1 MALTKVPSN
10 LDATVSTTQSAS
22 DNSTNVATTAYV
34 TTAIANLSD
43 SAPAALN
50 TLNEIAAA
58 LGDDANYASTTTAAI
73 AAKLPLAGGTMTG
86 DLVVN
91 AIVDADNFKINNA
104 QGTDGQLLT
113 STGSGVAWEDAPAGG
128 LPLSGGALTG
138 NLLIGHTSSFAHA
151 DADNLAIGDGTNNSG
166 LTIYTGSS
174 KESSIIF
181 GNAGTNGNLEAGI
194 KYYHE
199 SHGTVGNRRAMTFAT
214 GGSMA
219 ERMRITSAGD
229 LWVGK
234 TEDGTSNAGHVFFG
248 AGAAYHIRSGGFT
261 NFFNR
266 TSSDGEILRFAK
278 DGTVVGSIGTTGGD
292 LTIDS
297 GSEHTGLRFEASD
310 ITPRHNG
317 AAANNYVDLGT
328 TGAKFKDLHLS
339 GAVSSGSINNFK
351 LLDLGSASMLIT
363 HTDRGT
369 GTINSATHNTGF
381 GYAAFNSLTEGDYN
395 VAMGIEALEQNTTGS
410 RNHAFGSYSLSSNV
424 SGNYNTGC
432 GYGTLNQNTAS
443 NNTAVG
449 YEVMLDTNS
458 GGNNT
463 GIGYRALTNNT
474 SGHSNVAVGYE
485 AMNANQTGDSNTAIG
500 YQALLIATGQSN
512 TAIGYEAGKGVS
524 TGTYNVAV
532 GKNALAHN
540 SGGSTGTFNIAIGY
554 DSLRGLSSGN
564 ENVAMGRD
572 AGRKITS
579 GSGNVALGH
588 EALIKNMTAGGNTM
602 VGFQAGEN
610 VTGGS
615 NTMIGYKAGEATEGG
630 VYNIFIGQNTRGTH
644 PSHSQQ
650 IAIGYNIDASPGQVA
665 IGTSG
670 MGKVYNEFNTD
681 ALWSQGSDVRLKNN
695 ITNSTLGLNFIKDL
709 RPVTYT
715 WKPSNELP
723 TDFPMYQE
731 ENGRD
736 IETIMTGLIAQ
747 EVKTAIDTSGVS
759 RFGGWGEDNDGIQ
772 QIRAQAFVYP
782 LIKAVQEL
790 SAKLDAA
797 EARIATLEG

>member
-1 MALTKVPSN
+1 MSLTKVKAGNILLTTPSASSN
-10 LDATVSTTQSAS
+10 DVTPATTQ
-22 DNSTNVATTAYV
+22 YV
-34 TTAIANLSD
+34 TTALANLAD
-43 SAPAALN
+43 SAPSTLN
-50 TLNEIAAA
+50 TLNELAAA
-58 LGDDANYASTTTAAI
+58 LGDDANFSTTVTNSI

-86 DLVVN
+86 GLISSGSNTGTNPAANGHIANELQFFNTSATDNNLN
-91 AIVDADNFKINNA
+91 GIGFFNSNNSVDARIAGVHKSHSSRHGEIAFL
-104 QGTDGQLLT
+104 THDG
-113 STGSGVAWEDAPAGG
+113 S
-128 LPLSGGALTG
+128 AL
-138 NLLIGHTSSFAHA
+138 
-151 DADNLAIGDGTNNSG
+151 
-166 LTIYTGSS
+166 
-174 KESSIIF
+174 
-181 GNAGTNGNLEAGI
+181 
-194 KYYHE
+194 
-199 SHGTVGNRRAMTFAT
+199 V
-214 GGSMA
+214 
-219 ERMRITSAGD
+219 ERMRVGSSGTV
-229 LWVGK
+229 LVGK
-234 TEDGTSNAGHVFFG
+234 TAEGTATDGIELNRQDVIVATRNGDSPLILN
-248 AGAAYHIRSGGFT
+248 R
-261 NFFNR
+261 R
-266 TSSDGEILRFAK
+266 TSDGDIALFRK
-278 DGTVVGSIGTTGGD
+278 DNSTVGSIGANGGY
-292 LTIDS
+292 IYVGS
-297 GSEHTGLRFEASD
+297 GDTNLRFHAGADAILPANAGGATRSAS
-310 ITPRHNG
+310 I
-317 AAANNYVDLGT
+317 DLGT
-328 TGAKFKDLHLS
+328 SGAKFKDLHLS

-363 HTDRGT
+363 HTDRST

-381 GYAAFNSLTEGDYN
+381 GYAAFNNLTEGDYN

-432 GYGTLNQNTAS
+432 GYGTLNQCTAS

-449 YEVMLDTNS
+449 YEALLDSNS
-458 GGNNT
+458 GGDNT
-463 GIGYRALTNNT
+463 GIGYRALFNNT
-474 SGHSNVAVGYE
+474 SGHSNVVVGYE

-500 YQALLIATGQSN
+500 YNALPIATGSDN

-579 GSGNVALGH
+579 GSGNVAIGH
-588 EALIKNMTAGGNTM
+588 EALIKNQTQGGNTM

-695 ITNSTLGLNFIKDL
+695 ITNSTLGLNFINDL

-782 LIKAVQEL
+782 LIKAIQEL